1 MTKTSLTQGTTAIVR
16 RPQPVVLACW
26 LLTFLIV
33 TDIAGPLLPSSEGNI
48 VFGIV
53 ASLLTG
59 LVATGLSR
67 MRRWGFIATL
77 VVATLTLLSDAPVIA
92 IGATA
97 LIKVWATAAVLACAL
112 IIVLVTRAQKEAR
125 R

>member
-1 MTKTSLTQGTTAIVR
+1 MTKTTVAKATTTAPP
-16 RPQPVVLACW
+16 RPQPLILAGW
-26 LLTFLIV
+26 LLAFLVV
-33 TDIAGPLLPSSEGNI
+33 TDIAGPLLPSSEGDI
-48 VFGIV
+48 AFGIA

-59 LVATGLSR
+59 VAATGLWV

-92 IGATA
+92 IGATG
-97 LIKVWATAAVLACAL
+97 LIKAWATLAMLACGL
-112 IIVLVTRAQKEAR
+112 LIVLVIRVQKEAR